1 MRTGHSGLI
10 RLPVLEIAHMCVCI
24 RYGCGSSQND
34 ATSACEILTTI
45 QCLYAPVGSVSSRTR
60 MARRPYWA
68 TSAPR
73 QGGRGC
79 SSSSNRVLSSH
90 TKSPND
96 LVHQSASSH
105 APCVFFGCISSPS
118 RTRTRLARPHG
129 GLRTREHRAASTINQ
144 PSMCHTGW
152 NAPGARA
159 QTWGTSN
166 KHV

>member
-60 MARRPYWA
+60 MARPVLGHICA
-68 TSAPR
+68 AA
-73 QGGRGC
+73 GR
-79 SSSSNRVLSSH
+79 SWLLVVIQPDALASH